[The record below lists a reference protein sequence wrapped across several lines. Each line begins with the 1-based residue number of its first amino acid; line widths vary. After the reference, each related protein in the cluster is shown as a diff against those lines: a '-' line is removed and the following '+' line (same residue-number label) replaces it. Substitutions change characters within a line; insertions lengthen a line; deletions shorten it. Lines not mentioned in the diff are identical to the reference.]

1 MALCRRGTQPLDI
14 QTLNP
19 EKSRIGRNA
28 LGAESTG
35 TRASN
40 QSWQVLARWLVADL
54 AVGSAAYEG
63 EVRNVIGLAGG
74 VTVGLEYGLREDVV
88 KLNAV
93 LRATVTQSN
102 SKVGMP
108 VACTSSVERQ
118 EHSLE
123 KGTALIST
131 FPLSGRDIE
140 ATRL

>member
-1 MALCRRGTQPLDI
+1 MHWAPKAPV
-14 QTLNP
+14 P
-19 EKSRIGRNA
+19 ERAIKAGRYSPGG
-28 LGAESTG
+28 LSLIW
-35 TRASN
+35 RL
-40 QSWQVLARWLVADL
+40 VLPPMK
-54 AVGSAAYEG
+54 
-63 EVRNVIGLAGG
+63 VRFANVIGLAGG

-88 KLNAV
+88 KLKAV

-131 FPLSGRDIE
+131 FQLSGRDIE
-140 ATRL
+140 ATHL